1 MEKAQKLFEENVKSE
16 DVKKHCLEVSTIMAS
31 LAKELGENE
40 EDWAIAGLMH
50 DADCDITPDISV
62 QGKRAAEILKENG
75 FKEELS
81 HAVLAHNEENLG
93 IKRESKLDYV
103 LSAADN
109 ISGLIYAYGLMRK
122 SLEGMEAKKLKEK
135 LKNKAFA
142 ATVRRDLILDVEKF
156 MPLDKFL
163 EISIKAMQSISK
175 QIGF

>member
-1 MEKAQKLFEENVKSE
+1 
-16 DVKKHCLEVSTIMAS
+16 
-31 LAKELGENE
+31 
-40 EDWAIAGLMH
+40 
-50 DADCDITPDISV
+50 
-62 QGKRAAEILKENG
+62 
-75 FKEELS
+75 
-81 HAVLAHNEENLG
+81 
-93 IKRESKLDYV
+93 
-103 LSAADN
+103 
-109 ISGLIYAYGLMRK
+109 MRK